1 MTDTAS
7 RRLSELRRHEEEL
20 VFERFD
26 HQDAWQ
32 LGSRMASQAIAEGH
46 AVVID
51 IRRHNLVLF
60 RCVLPG
66 ATADQ
71 EEWIRRKSATTLRF
85 EHSTALLNEEFSA
98 KGFDPTQGGW
108 LAKEDYTL
116 AGGSFP
122 VRVSGTGVV
131 AAVTVS
137 GLASDDDH
145 QFVVESIRACLK
157 ENASPGGGAS
167 AS

>member
-1 MTDTAS
+1 MTEAVPS
-7 RRLSELRRHEEEL
+7 RITELQLHEEEL
-20 VFERFD
+20 VFPGFD
-26 HQDAWQ
+26 HHDAWR
-32 LGSRMASQAIAEGH
+32 LGSLIANHAVEAGH
-46 AVVID
+46 AVAID

-71 EEWIRRKSATTLRF
+71 EEWIRRKAASTLRF
-85 EHSTALLNEEFSA
+85 ERSTALLSAEFAA
-98 KGFDPTQGGW
+98 KEFDPTQGGW
-108 LAKEDYTL
+108 LAPEDYTL

-122 VRVSGTGVV
+122 IRVRRTGVV

-145 QFVVESIRACLK
+145 QLAVDGIREYLRT
-157 ENASPGGGAS
+157 ASG
-167 AS
+167 